1 MDAIAF
7 TCSSLTPK
15 HDSPIDLKWAEMG
28 GNGTDSPVFLP
39 LLFSRRPPFNPHSTR
54 MFYNDPNG
62 RTPIPQ
68 RRPNLPVSKDT
79 LKAIIEEYGGIPL
92 SDEEL
97 DLVAPEVESYLKEAN
112 QLRELDL
119 SSVMSGRL
127 MRAQEAT
134 QDTEEGANG

>member
-1 MDAIAF
+1 M
-7 TCSSLTPK
+7 
-15 HDSPIDLKWAEMG
+15 
-28 GNGTDSPVFLP
+28 
-39 LLFSRRPPFNPHSTR
+39 
-54 MFYNDPNG
+54 
-62 RTPIPQ
+62 
-68 RRPNLPVSKDT
+68 SKDT

-119 SSVMSGRL
+119 SSVMSGRI

>member
-1 MDAIAF
+1 M
-7 TCSSLTPK
+7 
-15 HDSPIDLKWAEMG
+15 
-28 GNGTDSPVFLP
+28 
-39 LLFSRRPPFNPHSTR
+39 
-54 MFYNDPNG
+54 
-62 RTPIPQ
+62 
-68 RRPNLPVSKDT
+68 PVSKDT

-127 MRAQEAT
+127 MRAHEAT
-134 QDTEEGANG
+134 QNTEEGANG

>member
-1 MDAIAF
+1 M
-7 TCSSLTPK
+7 
-15 HDSPIDLKWAEMG
+15 
-28 GNGTDSPVFLP
+28 
-39 LLFSRRPPFNPHSTR
+39 
-54 MFYNDPNG
+54 
-62 RTPIPQ
+62 
-68 RRPNLPVSKDT
+68 PVSKDT